1 MPRAVARAWLS
12 REGPGGLCRTAGPRP
27 YLIGSAW
34 GAGAR
39 VRPMSG
45 AGWGTGSGM
54 PVPWCA
60 SATGG
65 ADPSSSACCSVGSG
79 GTSSGWAFGGGADEG
94 GGGEVEEAGEQE
106 EEEGQRAARS
116 GLLTSAADA
125 AFSGWLSALDMRCTS
140 GGAGGK
146 VGAGGGMGK
155 RFGSGLV
162 VC

>member
-34 GAGAR
+34 GAGAI
-39 VRPMSG
+39 VRPVSG
-45 AGWGTGSGM
+45 ADWGTGSGM

-65 ADPSSSACCSVGSG
+65 ADPSSSACCSVGNG

-94 GGGEVEEAGEQE
+94 GGRGGGGEG
-106 EEEGQRAARS
+106 GQRAARS

-125 AFSGWLSALDMRCTS
+125 AFSG
-140 GGAGGK
+140 
-146 VGAGGGMGK
+146 
-155 RFGSGLV
+155 
-162 VC
+162 